1 MKYLKGIVL
10 SASMAF
16 ITTAQANWL
25 VKVEDD
31 VINDAKSAI
40 LIGNVDDAHSLV
52 FDCDSNSLAM
62 VFLEE
67 GKWKEGM
74 RGRQGKLVVK
84 VDKNEKKT
92 FSVEL
97 YQRNDKFL
105 GLKTNDEAS
114 IKPLLTQ
121 IKNATN
127 RVLVGFYFEDT
138 GSKWTG
144 EADVYSSSRAVE
156 KFTSG
161 CGIKL

>member
-1 MKYLKGIVL
+1 MKSLRSIAFL
-10 SASMAF
+10 ASMTF
-16 ITTAQANWL
+16 ITTANANWL

-92 FSVEL
+92 FLVEL

-105 GLKTNDEAS
+105 GLKTTDEAS
-114 IKPLLTQ
+114 IRPLLSQ
-121 IKNATN
+121 IRNATN

-144 EADVYSSSRAVE
+144 EADVYSSSKTVE
-156 KFTSG
+156 KFTSA